1 MRILILS
8 PSCNTSLK
16 SHSYKSSTS
25 TVVIC
30 WNIVWLV
37 IAFQHFCWWMPFKAT
52 LCDDHQT
59 TGRPRHSTT
68 QQRVAN
74 ITDDA
79 QMDKFFE
86 SWSYILFF
94 SGLIFKKHLVGYLP
108 DEFNFILF
116 MLIKFGRYNPASRC
130 SPSLLPCAWTKY
142 RSRCAHKYHSTS
154 TYSVI
159 FMLQRPSLCI
169 CLNSRFFQYLV
180 SHLWVSTCSL
190 ITLAPPGLRR
200 PETVLWFPI
209 ILAPSWNTVW
219 KWELKWQSLKKL
231 GVKSGTGGRFC
242 SRPAGKRD

>member
-1 MRILILS
+1 MMHRWI
-8 PSCNTSLK
+8 NSLK
-16 SHSYKSSTS
+16 ADHISFFFQVSFSRNTLLATCLMSLTSYCS
-25 TVVIC
+25 
-30 WNIVWLV
+30 L
-37 IAFQHFCWWMPFKAT
+37 
-52 LCDDHQT
+52 
-59 TGRPRHSTT
+59 
-68 QQRVAN
+68 
-74 ITDDA
+74 
-79 QMDKFFE
+79 
-86 SWSYILFF
+86 
-94 SGLIFKKHLVGYLP
+94 LI
-108 DEFNFILF
+108 E
-116 MLIKFGRYNPASRC
+116 FGRYNQASRC

-142 RSRCAHKYHSTS
+142 RNRCAHKYHSTS

-159 FMLQRPSLCI
+159 FMLQRSSLCI

>member
-30 WNIVWLV
+30 WNIVRCLMWLV

-130 SPSLLPCAWTKY
+130 SPSLLCCAWTKY
-142 RSRCAHKYHSTS
+142 RNRCAHKYHSTS
-154 TYSVI
+154 SYSVI
-159 FMLQRPSLCI
+159 FMLQRSSLCI

-180 SHLWVSTCSL
+180 SHYVSFYLLPYHIS
-190 ITLAPPGLRR
+190 
-200 PETVLWFPI
+200 
-209 ILAPSWNTVW
+209 S
-219 KWELKWQSLKKL
+219 
-231 GVKSGTGGRFC
+231 SGTEEARNSSVISHHSGSLVEHCVKMGAEMTKFKKAR
-242 SRPAGKRD
+242 R

>member
-94 SGLIFKKHLVGYLP
+94 QVSFSRNTLLATCLMSLTSYCSL
-108 DEFNFILF
+108 
-116 MLIKFGRYNPASRC
+116 LIKFGRYNPASRC

-142 RSRCAHKYHSTS
+142 RNRCAHKYHSTS

-159 FMLQRPSLCI
+159 FMLQRSSLCI

-180 SHLWVSTCSL
+180 SHYVSFYLLPYHIS
-190 ITLAPPGLRR
+190 
-200 PETVLWFPI
+200 
-209 ILAPSWNTVW
+209 S
-219 KWELKWQSLKKL
+219 
-231 GVKSGTGGRFC
+231 SGTEEARNSSVISHHSGSLVEHCVKMGAEMTKFKKAR
-242 SRPAGKRD
+242 R